1 VRLEELDCRS
11 CRGVE
16 ARSSS
21 QSKNV
26 PIKSKSKYSTFI
38 YVQRLS
44 LHLVR
49 VALPFQGKSE
59 SDHAG
64 PVSLA
69 PAHSLSLGHTL
80 PTSLSLSLP
89 LFSLSR
95 GGVDISNRL

>member
-49 VALPFQGKSE
+49 VALPFQDKSE

-69 PAHSLSLGHTL
+69 PAHSLSLGHSSL
-80 PTSLSLSLP
+80 PTSLSLSVSA
-89 LFSLSR
+89 SLIVESR
-95 GGVDISNRL
+95 WSRYQ